1 LTEKLFTFYFLLF
14 TLKTMIK
21 NNFKIAW
28 RNLINNKADSIIN
41 IIGLSIGMAACL
53 LILEFVSFELS
64 YDRFNKNA
72 ADTYRV
78 VNDRFQ
84 HGKLVQHGTIT
95 YSAVG
100 PAMKT
105 DFPEILNNTRVEP
118 LGPAILSVHDK
129 KIEEKE
135 GLAADNE
142 FLSVFSYPLLAGNPK
157 TALKEPN
164 KIILSES
171 LARKIFQV
179 RDNDFTTLIG
189 KSLKIDRDSMLYQI
203 TGICQDVPANSHLQF
218 GLLVSYVSLYS
229 GGNTWKEA
237 EYDFTDSDFWH
248 YLQLK
253 PGTDPKAL
261 EAKFASFS
269 QNHFQGNKISG
280 SDEKFLLQ
288 PLLKSHLYSDYEY
301 EIGKTGSSTAVWGM
315 LIIATLI
322 IIIAW
327 VNYINLTTAR
337 SMNRAKE
344 VGIRKVSGATQN
356 QLIRQFLTESLLMN
370 GIALGIAMVLI
381 YLVQHSFNQ
390 LVERDLSLS
399 HLFSQALPGFD
410 IKLAIIGGMAAGI
423 LVSGFYPAFVLSS
436 FKPILVLKGKY
447 SQSGRGIM
455 LRKLLVTGQFIAT
468 VALIIGS
475 FIVYRQI
482 RFVNKQNLGMNLS
495 QVLIIKPP
503 ILTSFDSSFI
513 IHENSFKAE
522 LIQLPGVAGACTSHR
537 VAGEEFGRAFNVHRT
552 DRNAET
558 HITIRN
564 AGIDYDFLNLY
575 GIPLVTG
582 RNFLPTDYNADFNKL
597 HNIIISETAV
607 KSLGF
612 SSNEEALGKMLM
624 VWNKSWSIIGVI
636 KDFHQKSLHYAM
648 EPVMFMPFYGS
659 DNPISVKLKS
669 KDIASTIQA
678 IKSKY
683 NSFFPGN
690 LFDYYFIDDRFNA
703 LYKNDLL
710 FGKVFALFA
719 GFAICIACLGLLGL
733 SLFTTAQ
740 RTKEIGVR
748 KVLGASIP
756 NIIFLLSKDILRL
769 IVIAFLVASPVA
781 WLIMHNW
788 LQGFAYRIPISWW
801 IFPCAGLLAVFIA
814 LGTVSFQT
822 MKAAGMNPV
831 KSLRCE

>member
-1 LTEKLFTFYFLLF
+1 
-14 TLKTMIK
+14 MAI
-21 NNFKIAW
+21 NKIH
-28 RNLINNKADSIIN
+28 SSIN

-64 YDRFNKNA
+64 FDRFNKNA
-72 ADTYRV
+72 PDIYRV
-78 VNDRFQ
+78 VNDRYQ
-84 HGKLVQHGTIT
+84 KGKLQQHGTIT

-100 PAMKT
+100 PAMKN
-105 DFPEILNNTRVEP
+105 DFPEILDNTRVEP
-118 LGPAILSVHDK
+118 LGPVILAMNDK

-142 FLSVFSYPLLAGNPK
+142 FLSVFSYPLLAGDSK

-164 KIILSES
+164 RIILSES
-171 LARKIFQV
+171 LARKIFIIHN
-179 RDNDFTTLIG
+179 NDFSDLIG
-189 KSLKIDRDSMLYQI
+189 KSMKIDRDSMHYQI
-203 TGICQDVPANSHLQF
+203 TGICRDVPANSHLQF

-253 PGTDPKAL
+253 PGTDYKAL
-261 EAKFASFS
+261 ITKFTAFS

-288 PLLKSHLYSDYEY
+288 PLLKAHLYSDYEY

-344 VGIRKVSGATQN
+344 VGIRKVSGATTP
-356 QLIRQFLTESLLMN
+356 QLVRQFLTESLLMN
-370 GIALGIAMVLI
+370 FLAIVISLILI
-381 YLVQHSFNQ
+381 YVVQPGFNRLVD
-390 LVERDLSLS
+390 RDLSLTY
-399 HLFSQALPGFD
+399 LFSRSVLGFD
-410 IKLAIIGGMAAGI
+410 IQWIILGGILAGI
-423 LVSGFYPAFVLSS
+423 LISGFYPAFVLSS

-447 SQSGRGIM
+447 SQSGKGIF
-455 LRKLLVTGQFIAT
+455 LRKFLVTAQFTAT

-482 RFVNKQNLGMNLS
+482 RYVNKQNLGMDLS
-495 QVLIIKPP
+495 QVLIVKPP
-503 ILTSFDSSFI
+503 ILTKWDSGFI
-513 IHENSFKAE
+513 NHENSFKDA
-522 LIQLPGVAGACTSHR
+522 LNQLPGVAGASASHR
-537 VAGEEFGRAFNVHRT
+537 VAGEELGRAFNVYRT
-552 DRNAET
+552 DKNTET

-564 AGIDYDFLNLY
+564 GGIDNNFLNLY
-575 GIPLVTG
+575 GIPIVAG
-582 RNFLPTDYNADFNKL
+582 RNFTALDFNSDFNKL
-597 HNIIISETAV
+597 HNIIISETAI

-612 SSNEEALGKMLM
+612 SSSDEALGKNLM
-624 VWNKSWSIIGVI
+624 IWNKPWNIIGVT
-636 KDFHQKSLHYAM
+636 KDFHQKSLHYAI
-648 EPVMFMPFYGS
+648 EPIMFLPTYGT
-659 DNPISVKLKS
+659 DNPISVKLNT
-669 KDIASTIQA
+669 KDLSSTIQA

-690 LFDYYFIDDRFNA
+690 LFDYYFIDERFNA
-703 LYKNDLL
+703 LYKNDLM

-719 GFAICIACLGLLGL
+719 GFAIFIACLGLLGL

-748 KVLGASIP
+748 KVLGASVT
-756 NIIFLLSKDILRL
+756 NIIFLLSKDFTGL
-769 IVIAFLVASPVA
+769 IIISFLVASPVA
-781 WLIMHNW
+781 WYVMNNW
-788 LQGFAYRIPISWW
+788 LQGFAYRLSISWW
-801 IFPCAGLLAVFIA
+801 IFPGAGLLAYFIA
-814 LGTVSFQT
+814 FGTVSIQT
-822 MKAAGMNPV
+822 MKAAAMNPV
-831 KSLRCE
+831 KSLRSE